1 MPDDDSTLRPTDL
14 SRTPSNNS
22 QEYDIVVFS
31 DNDPED
37 PTTWS
42 NLRKSGI
49 LAMSS
54 LLAFAAVFGSSSYVS
69 LSSYPNI
76 TTY

>member
-14 SRTPSNNS
+14 SRTPTNTSPS
-22 QEYDIVVFS
+22 YDIVVFS
-31 DNDPED
+31 ENDPED
-37 PTTWS
+37 PAAWS
-42 NLRKSGI
+42 NLRKNSI

-69 LSSYPNI
+69 MLSQQHSVSC
-76 TTY
+76 